1 MNTPEIPIV
10 CNLNA
15 ISDRAAHA
23 QAGALLFAQTAS
35 VTELEDGYTIKF
47 PVDALPLAA
56 QFVDGERR
64 CCPFLT
70 FELVIRPAADCALLR
85 LTGTTPDV
93 KAFLKQELLPQLPD
107 TSI

>member
-15 ISDRAAHA
+15 LPDRAAHE
-23 QAGALLFAQTAS
+23 QIGKGLFAQTIS
-35 VTELEDGYTIKF
+35 VSELADGYVVEF